1 MGFVYFSSNFW
12 DRISW
17 KSPKTPQR
25 VGVVGQYVK
34 GLGLSFTSFPKYT
47 NYVIYFFI
55 CCFGFPSK
63 LDMKFYTIVI
73 IIVFKIDRYLPIFV
87 PFFVFFF
94 FKSSCSQKIIKI
106 LFRLLFVDRYVQ
118 SSDHIAPSGTF
129 ETRLPK
135 EEKTPRKVPMC
146 LQVFKVSLLDQSY
159 IIISP
164 QEKQITDDFCSFLD
178 SFFFQIFSE
187 TYST

>member
-1 MGFVYFSSNFW
+1 M
-12 DRISW
+12 
-17 KSPKTPQR
+17 
-25 VGVVGQYVK
+25 VGQYVK
-34 GLGLSFTSFPKYT
+34 GPGLSFTSFPKYT

-146 LQVFKVSLLDQSY
+146 LQVYKFPLLDHLYYYQS
-159 IIISP
+159 SR
-164 QEKQITDDFCSFLD
+164 KQITDDFCSFLD

-187 TYST
+187 TSST